1 MWAAVCEPKHKM
13 WVLHLSHATAV
24 KSLKCLLLSLRAEK
38 QRCHIKSFRAWLDQY
53 KQTRVSLFKPV
64 PQVVPQ
70 TKLTL
75 APTVW
80 REPSQIPLT
89 VGLRGSPWLRLRLR
103 AAVAGRFHPHW
114 QLGSSKLEPPQLR
127 RELYN
132 ATERGSLIQATIR
145 QSETVLVLS
154 AARRLH
160 CLTAQTTMPRAEI
173 TGNASLSDR
182 GEKQRER
189 QRESV
194 MASSLFTYRLIE
206 KKKRPLCPRNKKEFG
221 VYTSVS
227 PEQIFFVQVA
237 FVSRKCRKK
246 YHERRQIHH
255 FLNLSSITL
264 PLICLDWVTSRGEFV

>member
-1 MWAAVCEPKHKM
+1 MYKYVGSSVWAKTQNVSPT
-13 WVLHLSHATAV
+13 LSHATAV

-38 QRCHIKSFRAWLDQY
+38 QHCHIKSFRAWLDQY

-64 PQVVPQ
+64 PRVAPQ
-70 TKLTL
+70 TKLAL

-89 VGLRGSPWLRLRLR
+89 LGLRGSPWLRLR

-114 QLGSSKLEPPQLR
+114 QLGGSKLEPPQLR

-154 AARRLH
+154 AAQRLH

-206 KKKRPLCPRNKKEFG
+206 KKKAIVSAEQKRIWCLHISVTRADFLRTSGICFEKMQEKISWKKANPSF
-221 VYTSVS
+221 S
-227 PEQIFFVQVA
+227 
-237 FVSRKCRKK
+237 
-246 YHERRQIHH
+246 
-255 FLNLSSITL
+255 
-264 PLICLDWVTSRGEFV
+264 

>member
-1 MWAAVCEPKHKM
+1 MFAFEFASRKTT
-13 WVLHLSHATAV
+13 LSYQILPRLTG
-24 KSLKCLLLSLRAEK
+24 SIQTNTR
-38 QRCHIKSFRAWLDQY
+38 FPF
-53 KQTRVSLFKPV
+53 QTRSSSRSANKISTRSDGVTRAFTNSFNSGPAWQPV
-64 PQVVPQ
+64 
-70 TKLTL
+70 
-75 APTVW
+75 AA
-80 REPSQIPLT
+80 
-89 VGLRGSPWLRLRLR
+89 

-114 QLGSSKLEPPQLR
+114 QLGGSKLEPPQLR

-154 AARRLH
+154 AAQRLH

-206 KKKRPLCPRNKKEFG
+206 KKKAIVSAEQKKNLVFTHQCHPSRFSSYKWHLLRENAG
-221 VYTSVS
+221 KNIMKEGKSI
-227 PEQIFFVQVA
+227 IF
-237 FVSRKCRKK
+237 
-246 YHERRQIHH
+246 
-255 FLNLSSITL
+255 
-264 PLICLDWVTSRGEFV
+264 LI